1 MADANMR
8 IIITALNQTQ
18 GAFKQIKDDM
28 AGLKSSAGGYSDATN
43 LAMGTTKAFSF
54 NLASMGKIAAG
65 VTAAIYAM
73 KKAYDFAEE
82 GAEISRLRTA
92 TTNYAIALGGDM
104 QEMVAA
110 IRKSS
115 RYTISEYDA
124 MSSAGSAMILGLGT
138 DSEKLSKLVEIAAY
152 RGRITGETAAE
163 AFDDIVRG
171 IGRLSP
177 LILDNIGI
185 FIDADKRYAEYAATT
200 GKSADS
206 LTSFEK
212 RQALVNG
219 IIEEAMPIVEET
231 GGLVDD
237 TKTSYEVLGAW
248 FADQGNKVKEFW
260 GGVAD
265 KALTPLADLI
275 QENNALEQAGKD
287 GIITGQ
293 EYIEVKT
300 KLAQG
305 TWTEADAMEWL
316 SIKTEAHS
324 RAITQDMLLNMTSAA
339 EYESWTKR
347 KTEAEHTYES
357 QLKKSIKTLQEH
369 QNAIIEENAG
379 ILLAIGMTDNLT
391 RALEEYNSVALDNKS
406 TTVEI
411 NAAFN
416 DMKDISANII
426 FDTLTNSLEMTDR
439 QTLDLAKSLGLINE
453 AEYMVTLTT
462 LGLVDDIDEFGIS
475 LDDVDT
481 LAGGLNDSLAVLMAG
496 GDTQYIVDVIVRFNG
511 MEIPFDVYSFLGV
524 GVGVGKATQ
533 LSKYLGE
540 NANGIGLGGLRQFGG
555 SVNSGNPYLVGEAG
569 PELFIPQDNGRI
581 VSNNNLGIGGKNV
594 TVNIK
599 YAPTVSTASES
610 EVQWI
615 LKPMILRALKE
626 A

>member
-18 GAFKQIKDDM
+18 GAFKQIKDDLN
-28 AGLKSSAGGYSDATN
+28 GLKSSAGGYSDATN
-43 LAMGTTKAFSF
+43 MAMGTTKGFSL
-54 NLASMGKIAAG
+54 NLASLGKVAAG

-92 TTNYAIALGGDM
+92 TTNYAAALGGDM
-104 QEMVAA
+104 EEMVAS
-110 IRKSS
+110 IRRASG
-115 RYTISEYDA
+115 YTISEYDA

-138 DSEKLSKLVEIAAY
+138 DSVKLAQLVEIAAY

-219 IIEEAMPIVEET
+219 IIEEAMPIIEEA

-260 GGVAD
+260 GSVAD
-265 KALTPLADLI
+265 ESLAPLADLV
-275 QENNALEQAGKD
+275 QENNALEDAGKK
-287 GIITGQ
+287 GIITGE
-293 EYIEVKT
+293 EYIDVKT
-300 KLAQG
+300 KLAQK

-316 SIKTEAHS
+316 TKKTEEHS
-324 RAITQDMLLNMTSAA
+324 YVVTQDMLLSATSAR
-339 EYESWTKR
+339 EYESRVSSLSFALNT
-347 KTEAEHTYES
+347 S
-357 QLKKSIKTLQEH
+357 QQDVANSIKSYGKYNDMLEQAWKASDMLS
-369 QNAIIEENAG
+369 QAIQGMISYKHIVIDIEYR
-379 ILLAIGMTDNLT
+379 IRGMTAEAARL
-391 RALEEYNSVALDNKS
+391 YGQYYSWYYS
-406 TTVEI
+406 TGGSQAGKGVPL
-411 NAAFN
+411 
-416 DMKDISANII
+416 SA
-426 FDTLTNSLEMTDR
+426 
-439 QTLDLAKSLGLINE
+439 G
-453 AEYMVTLTT
+453 
-462 LGLVDDIDEFGIS
+462 
-475 LDDVDT
+475 
-481 LAGGLNDSLAVLMAG
+481 
-496 GDTQYIVDVIVRFNG
+496 
-511 MEIPFDVYSFLGV
+511 EIPTTPG
-524 GVGVGKATQ
+524 
-533 LSKYLGE
+533 
-540 NANGIGLGGLRQFGG
+540 RQFGG
-555 SVNSGNPYLVGEAG
+555 SVNSGSPYLVGEAG

-599 YAPTVSTASES
+599 YSPTISTASES
-610 EVQWI
+610 EVQWV
-615 LKPMILRALKE
+615 LKPMIQRALRE
-626 A
+626 T